1 MITAGIDIG
10 SAAIKIIFVKGNN
23 IIWNKTVPTVP
34 GAGDICK
41 KLFNQGMEI
50 LTINKDDVSG
60 IAVTGYG
67 RRLFPEAEKIV
78 DEISANAF
86 GAYLLSK
93 GRARSV
99 INIGG
104 QDVKIIRITPE
115 GKIDDFKMNDK
126 CAAGTGRFF
135 EMAGRILDTPVD
147 EFSRLSEQSESP
159 VTINSTCTVFA
170 ESEIVSLI
178 AQGKT
183 CRDIIAG
190 LHRSLA
196 RRIYEL
202 KGAMALEDEIYLDG
216 GPGANTGLLSYLEEE
231 FMREIKVF
239 DLPQF
244 TVAYGAARLLS
255 EDRK

>member
-10 SAAIKIIFVKGNN
+10 SAAIKVIFVDGNN

-34 GAGDICK
+34 NAGDICK
-41 KLFNQGMEI
+41 KLIKLGLET
-50 LTINKDDVSG
+50 LSINKDDISG
-60 IAVTGYG
+60 IAATGYG
-67 RRLFPEAEKIV
+67 RRLFPETEKIV

-86 GAYLLSK
+86 GAFLLSN

-135 EMAGRILDTPVD
+135 EMAGRILDTPID
-147 EFSRLSEQSESP
+147 EFSRVSEQGKSP

-170 ESEIVSLI
+170 ETEIVSLI
-178 AQGKT
+178 AQGKKSS
-183 CRDIIAG
+183 DIIAG
-190 LHRSLA
+190 IHKSLA

-202 KGAMALEDEIYLDG
+202 KGTMDLEDDIYLDG
-216 GPGANTGLLSYLEEE
+216 GPGTNTGLLEFLKYE

-239 DLPQF
+239 ELPQF

-255 EDRK
+255 EGRR